1 MEKNVKFEVEERYFC
16 GGKNLKDALDKI
28 GCSLLIDS
36 VRGEGIVISD
46 SKHRVMRV
54 RPVRSEEQNGR
65 YWIQVNE
72 PLDLIWYDLSVWG
85 YGEKENRK
93 YNKQDLDP
101 KLYELL
107 METFI
112 QDLYIEYSMRNG
124 QVDCGIP
131 LEIFGY
137 PLLRM
142 LKGLND
148 AWGCITTV
156 KHDHLL
162 GYFGFTMTNYGCIQS
177 NKTNLFIETME
188 NVTDFIENITT
199 K

>member
-28 GCSLLIDS
+28 GCSLLRDS
-36 VRGEGIVISD
+36 VRGEGIVILD

-54 RPVRSEEQNGR
+54 RPVRSEKQNER

-93 YNKQDLDP
+93 YNKQDLDH

-107 METFI
+107 METFM
-112 QDLYIEYSMRNG
+112 QDLCIEYSMHNG
-124 QVDCGIP
+124 QVDCGVSP
-131 LEIFGY
+131 EIFGHS
-137 PLLRM
+137 LLGM

-162 GYFGFTMTNYGCIQS
+162 GYFSFTMTAYGCIQS
-177 NKTNLFIETME
+177 SKTDLFIGTME
-188 NVTDFIENITT
+188 QVIRFIENITT